1 MEGSFEHRKEPAI
14 YLPGISWLA
23 VQALDSQEKN
33 LLYEVSYFSLMMV
46 VYVVFK
52 YVSTFEAVVFGMK
65 YKIALGTN
73 WEDGTYYR
81 TEF

>member
-1 MEGSFEHRKEPAI
+1 
-14 YLPGISWLA
+14 

-73 WEDGTYYR
+73 
-81 TEF
+81 